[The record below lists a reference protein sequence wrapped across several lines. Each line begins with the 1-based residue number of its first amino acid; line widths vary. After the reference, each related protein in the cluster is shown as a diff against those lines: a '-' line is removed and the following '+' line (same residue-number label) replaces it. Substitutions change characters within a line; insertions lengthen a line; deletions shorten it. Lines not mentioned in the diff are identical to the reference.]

1 MTDRKPD
8 LWLEN
13 KDDQPLKA
21 GEEHRQTVNCTS
33 SKFSTLQPKYAILT
47 GHQSPQDAEFEPRNL
62 DKREEKSQTGWKTT
76 PRHCILSESHHE
88 ADSGLTKKHG
98 RLCNWSS
105 NTHSAKPR
113 LESWQTARQP
123 NSLTSI
129 QHSVYASQTV
139 KNTMAGEE
147 RERQKINTSRDT
159 HCLLSFL
166 LTNTTTYTYECDGTV
181 HVEAYTQ
188 HEQQKH
194 ETEANNTKHRTWYF
208 IPLYYGFKLQ
218 SSCRLPLICSRFVL

>member
-33 SKFSTLQPKYAILT
+33 SKFSTLQPKYAIPT

-76 PRHCILSESHHE
+76 PRHCILSESHHG

-98 RLCNWSS
+98 RWCNWSS
-105 NTHSAKPR
+105 NTHTHTTGDADRQRDNLIPLQAFNIVCMQVR
-113 LESWQTARQP
+113 QWGTLWLEKR
-123 NSLTSI
+123 
-129 QHSVYASQTV
+129 
-139 KNTMAGEE
+139 E
-147 RERQKINTSRDT
+147 RERQKNQYAQRHTLSPLFPSHKHNHIHTQVWWHCARRGTHTVWAADT
-159 HCLLSFL
+159 WDS
-166 LTNTTTYTYECDGTV
+166 N
-181 HVEAYTQ
+181 
-188 HEQQKH
+188 
-194 ETEANNTKHRTWYF
+194 
-208 IPLYYGFKLQ
+208 
-218 SSCRLPLICSRFVL
+218 

>member
-33 SKFSTLQPKYAILT
+33 SKFSTLQPKYAIPT

-76 PRHCILSESHHE
+76 PRHCILSESHHG

-98 RLCNWSS
+98 RWCNWSS
-105 NTHSAKPR
+105 NTHTHDWR
-113 LESWQTARQP
+113 CWQTARQL

-139 KNTMAGEE
+139 RNTMAGEE
-147 RERQKINTSRDT
+147 RERETKKSIRAET
-159 HCLLSFL
+159 HTVSSLSFSQ
-166 LTNTTTYTYECDGTV
+166 TQPHIHTQVWWHCARRGTHTV
-181 HVEAYTQ
+181 WA
-188 HEQQKH
+188 
-194 ETEANNTKHRTWYF
+194 ADTWD
-208 IPLYYGFKLQ
+208 
-218 SSCRLPLICSRFVL
+218 SN